1 MNANVSFYVSL
12 LHNARD
18 NITCIYGSSL
28 SVCLFIYFI
37 YKGCGEVQRNSNGA
51 FLFSGS
57 LPSSN
62 TTCEWIVGSQRT
74 VELIVIMDRLVLRRG
89 WYVSLCKRRQFILA
103 FVVVIYKKCA
113 TLSLARRFITL
124 FSVAFHSCLRRLAK
138 QNPGITFF

>member
-1 MNANVSFYVSL
+1 MQRTIL
-12 LHNARD
+12 LVYMAHL
-18 NITCIYGSSL
+18 YL
-28 SVCLFIYFI
+28 FVCLFICFI
-37 YKGCGEVQRNSNGA
+37 YIECGEVQRNSNGA
-51 FLFSGS
+51 FFFSRS
-57 LPSSN
+57 LRTSN
-62 TTCEWIVGSQRT
+62 TFCEWIVGSQRT
-74 VELIVIMDRLVLRRG
+74 VELIVIINRLELNWG